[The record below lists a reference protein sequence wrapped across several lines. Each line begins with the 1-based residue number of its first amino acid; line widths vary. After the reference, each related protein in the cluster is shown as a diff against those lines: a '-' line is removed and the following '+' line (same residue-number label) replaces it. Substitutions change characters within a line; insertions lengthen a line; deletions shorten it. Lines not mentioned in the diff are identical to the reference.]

1 MSETFT
7 KTLTIDQDNYTVL
20 QLMLIEPSRFNDSE
34 TVYDVVLSVLN
45 VRNGEV
51 NSMNQRISIK
61 DIESLWMMQWDC
73 KRTYEARQK
82 QMAEERTQ
90 AKEEVTSVQ
99 AD

>member
-34 TVYDVVLSVLN
+34 SVYDVVLSILN
-45 VRNGEV
+45 VRHGEV

-73 KRTYEARQK
+73 KRAYESRQK
-82 QMAEERTQ
+82 QMAEERNQ

>member
-20 QLMLIEPSRFNDSE
+20 QIMLIDPTRFNDSE
-34 TVYDVVLSVLN
+34 TVYDVVLSILN
-45 VRNGEV
+45 VRHGEIT
-51 NSMNQRISIK
+51 SMNQSIIIK
-61 DIESLWMMQWDC
+61 DIESLWSMQWDA
-73 KRTYEARQK
+73 KRTYESRQK

>member
-20 QLMLIEPSRFNDSE
+20 QIMLIDPTRFNDSE
-34 TVYDVVLSVLN
+34 TVYDVVLSILN
-45 VRNGEV
+45 VRHGEIT
-51 NSMNQRISIK
+51 SMNQNISIK
-61 DIESLWMMQWDC
+61 DIESLWSMQWDA
-73 KRTYEARQK
+73 KRTYESREK
-82 QMAEERTQ
+82 QMAEERTK

>member
-1 MSETFT
+1 
-7 KTLTIDQDNYTVL
+7 
-20 QLMLIEPSRFNDSE
+20 MLIEPSRFSE
-34 TVYDVVLSVLN
+34 PEAVYDVVFSILN

-51 NSMNQRISIK
+51 ASMNQRINIK
-61 DIESLWMMQWDC
+61 DIESLWTMQWDC

>member
-20 QLMLIEPSRFNDSE
+20 QLMLIEPTRFNDSE
-34 TVYDVVLSVLN
+34 SVYDVVLSILN

-61 DIESLWMMQWDC
+61 DIESLWTMQWDC
-73 KRTYEARQK
+73 KRTYESREK
-82 QMAEERTQ
+82 QMAEERNK

>member
-20 QLMLIEPSRFNDSE
+20 QIMLIDPTRFNDSE
-34 TVYDVVLSVLN
+34 TVYDVVLSSLN
-45 VRNGEV
+45 VRHGEIT
-51 NSMNQRISIK
+51 SMNQSISIK
-61 DIESLWMMQWDC
+61 DIESLWSMQWDA
-73 KRTYEARQK
+73 KRTYESREK
-82 QMAEERTQ
+82 QMAEERTK

>member
-34 TVYDVVLSVLN
+34 TVYDVVLSILN
-45 VRNGEV
+45 VRHGEIT
-51 NSMNQRISIK
+51 SMNQSISIK
-61 DIESLWMMQWDC
+61 DIESLWSMQWDA
-73 KRTYEARQK
+73 KRTYESRQK

>member
-20 QLMLIEPSRFNDSE
+20 QIMLIDPTRFNDSE
-34 TVYDVVLSVLN
+34 TVYDVVLSILN
-45 VRNGEV
+45 VRHGEIT
-51 NSMNQRISIK
+51 SMNQKISIK
-61 DIESLWMMQWDC
+61 DIESLWSMQWDA
-73 KRTYEARQK
+73 KRTYESRQK

-90 AKEEVTSVQ
+90 AKEEVTPVQ

>member
-34 TVYDVVLSVLN
+34 SVYDVVLSILN

-61 DIESLWMMQWDC
+61 DIDSLWTMQWDA
-73 KRTYEARQK
+73 KRTYESRQK
-82 QMAEERTQ
+82 QMAEERNQ